1 MTLDLDIFVDVEHDN
16 PERLLTVLV
25 DFGFGEAGVEVD
37 DLRTVGKVFMLGVE
51 PYRIDILTSI
61 SGVSFQKVWANADH
75 GDLGGVPT
83 KFISRKELIVNKSST
98 GRTKDLA
105 DIEALGS

>member
-1 MTLDLDIFVDVEHDN
+1 MTLLVE
-16 PERLLTVLV
+16 
-25 DFGFGEAGVEVD
+25 FGFGEAGIEVD
-37 DLRTVGKVFMLGVE
+37 HLRTAGKVFMLGVE

-61 SGVSFQKVWANADH
+61 SGVSLHKVWANAVH

-83 KFISRKELIVNKSST
+83 KFISRQELIVNKSST